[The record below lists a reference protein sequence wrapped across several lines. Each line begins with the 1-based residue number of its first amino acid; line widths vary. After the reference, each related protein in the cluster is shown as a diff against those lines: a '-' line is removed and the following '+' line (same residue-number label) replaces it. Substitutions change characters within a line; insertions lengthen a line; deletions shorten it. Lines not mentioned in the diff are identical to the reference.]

1 MIREFIASFE
11 LFGATYAAGWLLAAL
26 LPLIGVLVVARDQ
39 IFLGAALSQASI
51 LGVATGLRI
60 ASLPLLATIPWLHS
74 DLVLSAFAACF
85 TIAAALMTARA
96 GTIQR
101 ESHESLTGWVFLV
114 GASLSVLLLSHS
126 PHGMEEIHRLVASTI
141 IGATPSDVAVFGLL
155 TFATAALLLQ
165 RHRELVLL
173 AMDPL
178 MAEAV
183 GLRVARWETFS
194 AVWLGIVVGLANRVA
209 GAVFTFA
216 CLVLPALAARALC
229 REVRSMFLVAPALS
243 VAASALAFLLA
254 HDRDYPPGQAAA
266 FVLSLVLAAAWGVR
280 RFRHEVLPG

>member
-1 MIREFIASFE
+1 MIGEFVASFDF
-11 LFGATYAAGWLLAAL
+11 FGTTYAAGWLLAAL
-26 LPLIGVLVVARDQ
+26 LPLIGVPLVARDQ

-51 LGVATGLRI
+51 LGVAAGLRI
-60 ASLPLLATIPWLHS
+60 AGLPLLAAIPWLHS
-74 DLVLSAFAACF
+74 DLVLSTFAACF
-85 TIAAALMTARA
+85 AIAAALITARA
-96 GTIQR
+96 GATRR

-141 IGATPSDVAVFGLL
+141 IGATPSDVVVFALL
-155 TFATAALLLQ
+155 ALATAALLLL
-165 RHRELVLL
+165 RHRELLLL
-173 AMDPL
+173 ATDPL

-183 GLRVARWETFS
+183 GLRV
-194 AVWLGIVVGLANRVA
+194 VVGLANRVA

-229 REVRSMFLVAPALS
+229 REVRSMFVVAPVLS

-254 HDRDYPPGQAAA
+254 HDGDYPPGQATA
-266 FVLSLVLAAAWGVR
+266 FVLSLLLATAWGLR
-280 RFRHEVLPG
+280 RLHHEVLPG